1 MSGQAVRQRFVK
13 QFRGLSVHSRRV
25 SLFIVASYVVQVAV
39 AIGIGFHELQRPL
52 TPASGLLLGLLALFI
67 ATRLRGFNNI
77 VHECSHF
84 AFTQRREDNA
94 RFGSFCA
101 AMVLGSFSD
110 YRDEHITHH
119 AHLGDYDQDMDLQG
133 IRDLHLEEPLTPRTV
148 LRHVVRPLLGLHLPY
163 YLRANLSGRDG
174 AGFRAMK
181 IGLIAAA
188 VAFLLVDPLAALLLV
203 WLPFVWIYP
212 SINYWTDCIDHA
224 GIVSAGEELDASRNF
239 RAPRLLRAVLFPRND
254 CFHLVHHLFPQVPT
268 QHLEACHEA
277 MLADPDYRA
286 HAGGPKHPAETAFG
300 RVRAAV
306 QSALTS

>member
-13 QFRGLSVHSRRV
+13 KFRALSVNSRRV
-25 SLFIVASYVVQVAV
+25 SLFIVASYVIQVVAAI
-39 AIGIGFHELQRPL
+39 AIGYAELQQPL
-52 TPASGLLLGLLALFI
+52 TPASGLLVALLALFI

-84 AFTQRREDNA
+84 AFTRRREDNA

-101 AMVLGSFSD
+101 SMVLGSFSD

-119 AHLGDYDQDMDLQG
+119 AHLGDYDKDMDLHG
-133 IRDLHLEEPLTPRTV
+133 IRDLRLEEPLTPRTI

-188 VAFLLVDPLAALLLV
+188 VAFLFVDPLAALLLV

-224 GIVSAGEELDASRNF
+224 GIVHSGEELEASRNF
-239 RAPRLLRAVLFPRND
+239 RTPRLLRALAFPRND
-254 CFHLVHHLFPQVPT
+254 CFHLVHHLFPQVPS

-286 HAGGPKHPAETAFG
+286 HAGGRGNPRETVFG
-300 RVRAAV
+300 RVRSAV
-306 QSALTS
+306 RSAFVS